1 YSTVTAT
8 PIDGDTLDAEYWY
21 RNLREPVRFHDTL
34 HTLQA
39 DGHTLYLETSPHPV
53 LTTAIQETNA
63 HATGTLRRNHGD
75 TQQLLTTLATLWT
88 HGLTPNWP
96 TILPHSTP
104 TNLPTYPFQRHRYW
118 LDAAAP
124 ARSRANATTGPDPH
138 TGFWEAVERED
149 LEGLART
156 LRLEESQAELTTLL
170 PALSAW
176 HRRQSVASTTDAWRY
191 REGWRPLP
199 DTTAPALSGTWLV
212 VLAPDQ
218 KGRAPYEAIA
228 TALSRHG
235 ATVETAVVAPDDPR
249 RWADTLAALTAHTT
263 APVVGVLSLLA
274 CDEAAGPHRTLRLIQ
289 GLEAA
294 GLFAPLWCVTQ
305 GAVSASDHDPLTGP
319 AQALVWG
326 LGRVAAQEL
335 ATRWGGLVDLPQEL
349 DERATARLCAVL
361 AADGH
366 EDQVAVRATGALG
379 RRIVRAPRL
388 GDVLDD
394 GWTPGPGTVLITGG
408 TGALGSQV
416 ARRLAARGA
425 EHLLLVSR
433 RGDAAPGA
441 DELVAELTTSGAR
454 ATVAACDVG
463 DAGALRA
470 LLASIPAAYPLTS
483 VFHTAAVLDDAA
495 ITALTPEQVDR
506 VLRVKADAAWR
517 LHELTRDLELSA
529 FVLFSSLAGTVG
541 MVGQGNYAPA
551 NAYMDALARH
561 RRARGLV
568 ATSVAWGSW
577 AQGGMAERDAVTE
590 LRLRHGVPL
599 LPPES
604 ALLALEAALADDE
617 TALVIADID
626 WDRFAHA
633 YTAARPSHLL
643 DEIPE
648 ARRALGQVDAAT
660 APAPGGGTGGT
671 VAALRDPL
679 ADAKPEERERRL
691 LDAVRGQVA
700 AVLGHDSA
708 EAVGTRRPFLELG
721 LDSVTAVELRN
732 RLGNVTGLRLP
743 ATVIFDFP
751 TVTEL
756 VDYLY
761 AQLFTG
767 IDGDPNPTG
776 RAATGDGTP
785 ELDRLEQ
792 LVVSLPSDA
801 PARSEIADR
810 LRRLLRSA
818 VDAVDAVD
826 SVATVDTVDTTDG
839 PVTSDDLEAATNDE
853 LFDYI
858 EKEFGIS

>member
-1 YSTVTAT
+1 
-8 PIDGDTLDAEYWY
+8 
-21 RNLREPVRFHDTL
+21 
-34 HTLQA
+34 
-39 DGHTLYLETSPHPV
+39 
-53 LTTAIQETNA
+53 
-63 HATGTLRRNHGD
+63 
-75 TQQLLTTLATLWT
+75 
-88 HGLTPNWP
+88 
-96 TILPHSTP
+96 
-104 TNLPTYPFQRHRYW
+104 YW
-118 LDAAAP
+118 LDTAP
-124 ARSRANATTGPDPH
+124 PGRHRANATTGPDPH

-176 HRRQSVASTTDAWRY
+176 HRQRSAASTMDAWRY
-191 REGWRPLP
+191 REGWKPLP
-199 DTTAPALSGTWLV
+199 DTATPALSGSWLV

-218 KGRAPYEAIA
+218 KGDALYEAIA

-235 ATVETAVVAPDDPR
+235 ATVETVIVTPDDPR
-249 RWADTLAALTAHTT
+249 HWADTLAALTPHTTAHTTGHTTGHTT
-263 APVVGVLSLLA
+263 APVVGLLSLLA
-274 CDEAAGPHRTLRLIQ
+274 RDETAGLHRTLRLIQ

-305 GAVSASDHDPLTGP
+305 GAVSVGDHDPLTGP

-335 ATRWGGLVDLPQEL
+335 ATRWGGLVDLPQDL
-349 DERATARLCAVL
+349 DERTTARLCAVL
-361 AADGH
+361 AAEND
-366 EDQVAVRATGALG
+366 EDQVAVRATGVLG
-379 RRIVRAPRL
+379 RRVVRAPRL

-394 GWTPGPGTVLITGG
+394 GWSPGPGTVLITGG

-433 RGDAAPGA
+433 RGDTAPGA
-441 DELVAELTTSGAR
+441 AELVAELTTSGAK

-463 DAGALRA
+463 DADALRA

-529 FVLFSSLAGTVG
+529 FALFSSLAGTVG

-561 RRARGLV
+561 RRTRGLV

-648 ARRALGQVDAAT
+648 ARRALAIVDGAA
-660 APAPGGGTGGT
+660 APAPGGGRGSTGGT
-671 VAALRDPL
+671 VATLRDRL

-691 LDAVRGQVA
+691 LEAVRGQVA
-700 AVLGHDSA
+700 AVLGHGSA

-732 RLGNVTGLRLP
+732 RLGSVTGLQLP

-761 AQLFTG
+761 AQLFSG
-767 IDGDPNPTG
+767 IDGASYG
-776 RAATGDGTP
+776 GATGDGAASDGAA
-785 ELDRLEQ
+785 ELDGLERL
-792 LVVSLPSDA
+792 LGSLPSDA

-818 VDAVDAVD
+818 VDAMDAIDAVG
-826 SVATVDTVDTTDG
+826 TVDTAEE

>member
-1 YSTVTAT
+1 A
-8 PIDGDTLDAEYWY
+8 
-21 RNLREPVRFHDTL
+21 
-34 HTLQA
+34 
-39 DGHTLYLETSPHPV
+39 
-53 LTTAIQETNA
+53 
-63 HATGTLRRNHGD
+63 
-75 TQQLLTTLATLWT
+75 
-88 HGLTPNWP
+88 
-96 TILPHSTP
+96 
-104 TNLPTYPFQRHRYW
+104 RHRVG
-118 LDAAAP
+118 DA
-124 ARSRANATTGPDPH
+124 TGPDPH

-156 LRLEESQAELTTLL
+156 LRLEESRAELTTLL

-176 HRRQSVASTTDAWRY
+176 HRRQSTSSTMDAWRY

-218 KGRAPYEAIA
+218 KGDVLYEAIA
-228 TALSRHG
+228 TAVNRHG
-235 ATVETAVVAPDDPR
+235 ATVETVVVAPDDPR
-249 RWADTLAALTAHTT
+249 RWADTLAAHTTAHTT
-263 APVVGVLSLLA
+263 APVIGVLSLLA
-274 CDEAAGPHRTLRLIQ
+274 RDEAAGPHRTLRLIQ

-305 GAVSASDHDPLTGP
+305 GAVSVGDHDPLTGP

-361 AADGH
+361 AAGGH
-366 EDQVAVRATGALG
+366 EDQVAVRATGTLG

-408 TGALGSQV
+408 TGALGGQV

-433 RGDAAPGA
+433 RGDTAPGA
-441 DELVAELTTSGAR
+441 DELVAQLTASGAK

-463 DAGALRA
+463 DADALRA
-470 LLASIPAAYPLTS
+470 LLASIPDAYPLTS

-495 ITALTPEQVDR
+495 ITSLTPEQVDR

-517 LHELTRDLELSA
+517 LHELTRDLKLSA

-561 RRARGLV
+561 RRAQGLV

-648 ARRALGQVDAAT
+648 ARRALGAVEGAGAG
-660 APAPGGGTGGT
+660 APGGGVGTGGT
-671 VAALRDPL
+671 VAALRDRL

-691 LDAVRGQVA
+691 LEAVRGQVA

-732 RLGNVTGLRLP
+732 RLGSVTGLRLP

-751 TVTEL
+751 TVAEL
-756 VDYLY
+756 VGYLY

-767 IDGDPNPTG
+767 IDDGPDG
-776 RAATGDGTP
+776 GATGDGTA
-785 ELDRLEQ
+785 ELDGLERL
-792 LVVSLPSDA
+792 LVSLPSDA

-818 VDAVDAVD
+818 VDALE
-826 SVATVDTVDTTDG
+826 TVDTAEE